1 MTPPTAPVVALV
13 PTRSPGAGKSRLAP
27 RLDAQRRA
35 ALGAAMLADV
45 VAALEASPVD
55 RLVVAAAG
63 SAAADVARALGV
75 EVHRDPPEANGLDA
89 AVAAAVAGLPDT
101 AGVLVV
107 MADLPCL
114 TPGDV
119 SALLAS
125 DGDVVVAANDDGGT
139 GGLLRRPA
147 AAIATAYGEG
157 SADRHVE
164 LAEQA
169 GLTVRLLRLP
179 GFAFD
184 VDTADDLDRL
194 RTLRVGAH
202 TAAFLARPGGHD
214 AAVVAPDL
222 NGTTP
227 TSPRW

>member
-1 MTPPTAPVVALV
+1 
-13 PTRSPGAGKSRLAP
+13 
-27 RLDAQRRA
+27 
-35 ALGAAMLADV
+35 MLADV

-55 RLVVAAAG
+55 RLVVAASG
-63 SAAADVARALGV
+63 SAAAEMARSLGV
-75 EVHRDPPEANGLDA
+75 EVHRDPPEANGLDDAVRA
-89 AVAAAVAGLPDT
+89 AVSVLPAD
-101 AGVLVV
+101 ADVLVV

-114 TPGDV
+114 TPADV
-119 SALLAS
+119 SELLAA

-147 AAIATAYGEG
+147 TAIRTAYGGG
-157 SADRHVE
+157 SAGRHVR

-169 GLTVRLLRLP
+169 GLAVRLLHLP

-202 TAAFLARPGGHD
+202 TSAFLARGGPHD
-214 AAVVAPDL
+214 PAVVAPDV
-222 NGTTP
+222 NGTT